1 MTILKNGLKIEVTN
15 TTNNEQLNYIEAFN
29 FYNLKNKDDIDKED
43 KESLNYIDTGDKE
56 YFKKCQKYDIIKIK
70 VNNNILGTTEI
81 IDTEVLR
88 DDARIPFIRIY
99 CGVLYKNLEKPLGK
113 MIGSQ
118 ETYTEM
124 SKILKDT
131 LNNMNN
137 HYEDTDRLLEDAG
150 FHQDQD
156 FLIAEYKKHEQVM
169 KHYDNIIK
177 ELKEFINTVDT
188 DIDEFDKTMKDN
200 REACDEE
207 KMIESEE

>member
-1 MTILKNGLKIEVTN
+1 MK
-15 TTNNEQLNYIEAFN
+15 
-29 FYNLKNKDDIDKED
+29 
-43 KESLNYIDTGDKE
+43 
-56 YFKKCQKYDIIKIK
+56 
-70 VNNNILGTTEI
+70 
-81 IDTEVLR
+81 R
-88 DDARIPFIRIY
+88 
-99 CGVLYKNLEKPLGK
+99 LGK

-118 ETYTEM
+118 ETYTKM

-150 FHQDQD
+150 YHQDQD
-156 FLIAEYKKHEQVM
+156 FLKAEYEKHEQVM
-169 KHYDNIIK
+169 KHYNNIIK

-207 KMIESEE
+207 KIDITEIMNENTKIYLNDELIKFLQDYTIKNNRIKMYEAGTIDELKKIKDLYGEPVWIKIKYYDKEIVLTGTLTKYKLSYDGLMYIIEYTIELY